1 MGSRLRLR
9 LDFLKSGTN
18 SEGREEA
25 IAVTGGQETP
35 GPKATG
41 LSHFGSSAETRPGN
55 MLDAKGLCGLVIRA
69 ELPGPGQGLH
79 DHT

>member
-1 MGSRLRLR
+1 M
-9 LDFLKSGTN
+9 
-18 SEGREEA
+18 
-25 IAVTGGQETP
+25 VTEGQETP

-55 MLDAKGLCGLVIRA
+55 MLDAEGLCGLVIRA